1 MQKFNLKQYSSFLIL
16 GILFIVLFKVFDPS
30 WFSTILNAFYPVIIG
45 AVLAYFLDPIVKIIA
60 RLLNKSQNSF
70 LIKHQRVISVLI
82 VFIGLI
88 LLLILLLN
96 WLIPTMM
103 GYVVELISNIDTYVL
118 NFENTIRSNF
128 ED

>member
-103 GYVVELISNIDTYVL
+103 GYVVELISNIDT
-118 NFENTIRSNF
+118 
-128 ED
+128 

>member
-70 LIKHQRVISVLI
+70 CIYWVNFVVDTIIKLVDSYYD
-82 VFIGLI
+82 GLCSGV
-88 LLLILLLN
+88 N
-96 WLIPTMM
+96 
-103 GYVVELISNIDTYVL
+103 
-118 NFENTIRSNF
+118 
-128 ED
+128 